1 MENIEKEH
9 HDTQVI
15 LSEIQ
20 RSIRNKEE
28 SVRRRIERQKK
39 NQEIAEAAANESKDQ
54 SEAEMRDKLQI
65 QKLWS
70 AFMRKKMDNEMK
82 KSQQIDES
90 FKQIKTA
97 TGVTNVQELVT
108 RFLTREQT
116 YNQLL
121 QSVNDADRKTEQL
134 KRDNEELSARL
145 HELKIGAAGSQGDEP
160 AEKKFA
166 DDEEIV
172 EMRRV
177 ISQQD
182 RDFGGLQEKYRKIN
196 LVND

>member
-1 MENIEKEH
+1 MIVDKLMENIEKEH

-54 SEAEMRDKLQI
+54 SETEMRDKLFI
-65 QKLWS
+65 QKLWN

-82 KSQQIDES
+82 KSAQTDEA
-90 FKQIKTA
+90 FKNIKTA

-116 YNQLL
+116 YSQLL
-121 QSVNDADRKTEQL
+121 QSVSDADKKTEQL
-134 KRDNEELSARL
+134 KRDNEYLSNRL
-145 HELKIGAAGSQGDEP
+145 HELKIASSGAA
-160 AEKKFA
+160 A
-166 DDEEIV
+166 DGQEE
-172 EMRRV
+172 
-177 ISQQD
+177 S
-182 RDFGGLQEKYRKIN
+182 GK
-196 LVND
+196 

>member
-1 MENIEKEH
+1 
-9 HDTQVI
+9 
-15 LSEIQ
+15 
-20 RSIRNKEE
+20 
-28 SVRRRIERQKK
+28 
-39 NQEIAEAAANESKDQ
+39 
-54 SEAEMRDKLQI
+54 MRDKLQI

-70 AFMRKKMDNEMK
+70 AFMSKKMDNEMK

-145 HELKIGAAGSQGDEP
+145 HELKIGAAGGEDNEP
-160 AEKKFA
+160 ADKQFA
-166 DDEEIV
+166 DDEDIV
-172 EMRRV
+172 EMRSM
-177 ISQQD
+177 ISQ
-182 RDFGGLQEKYRKIN
+182 
-196 LVND
+196 

>member
-1 MENIEKEH
+1 
-9 HDTQVI
+9 
-15 LSEIQ
+15 
-20 RSIRNKEE
+20 
-28 SVRRRIERQKK
+28 
-39 NQEIAEAAANESKDQ
+39 
-54 SEAEMRDKLQI
+54 MRDKLQI

-121 QSVNDADRKTEQL
+121 QSVNDADRKTE
-134 KRDNEELSARL
+134 
-145 HELKIGAAGSQGDEP
+145 
-160 AEKKFA
+160 
-166 DDEEIV
+166 
-172 EMRRV
+172 
-177 ISQQD
+177 
-182 RDFGGLQEKYRKIN
+182 
-196 LVND
+196 